1 MSFDQTI
8 LNDHVAESLS
18 DEKTHPTKR
27 RLEMNEISEQVKEL
41 QVAVSAQTKEV
52 SDLKKT
58 ISEISRINLF
68 DLDDS
73 VKIREELGI
82 DSIMAIEIIAKC
94 ERRFNIKIDE
104 TKLDS
109 VQTMGDF
116 INFVVSI
123 TEKK

>member
-1 MSFDQTI
+1 
-8 LNDHVAESLS
+8 
-18 DEKTHPTKR
+18 
-27 RLEMNEISEQVKEL
+27 
-41 QVAVSAQTKEV
+41 
-52 SDLKKT
+52 
-58 ISEISRINLF
+58 
-68 DLDDS
+68 
-73 VKIREELGI
+73 LGI
-82 DSIMAIEIIAKC
+82 DSLMAIEIIAKC

>member
-1 MSFDQTI
+1 M
-8 LNDHVAESLS
+8 LNVADKS
-18 DEKTHPTKR
+18 DII
-27 RLEMNEISEQVKEL
+27 NEI
-41 QVAVSAQTKEV
+41 
-52 SDLKKT
+52 KKT

-68 DLDDS
+68 DLDDNI
-73 VKIREELGI
+73 KIREELGI
-82 DSIMAIEIIAKC
+82 DSLMAIEIIAKC